1 MLQAVAVYGGSK
13 SGKNPIFFEKAT
25 GIRCMIRYYSATFFH
40 SFTNTDAF
48 LFFGKADEN
57 HFCVQFSRQQLSL

>member
-25 GIRCMIRYYSATFFH
+25 GIRCMIHYYSATFFH
-40 SFTNTDAF
+40 SFTNTD
-48 LFFGKADEN
+48 LKADEIISACSSHVN
-57 HFCVQFSRQQLSL
+57 S

>member
-25 GIRCMIRYYSATFFH
+25 GIRCMIHYYSATFFH
-40 SFTNTDAF
+40 SFTNTD
-48 LFFGKADEN
+48 LKADEN